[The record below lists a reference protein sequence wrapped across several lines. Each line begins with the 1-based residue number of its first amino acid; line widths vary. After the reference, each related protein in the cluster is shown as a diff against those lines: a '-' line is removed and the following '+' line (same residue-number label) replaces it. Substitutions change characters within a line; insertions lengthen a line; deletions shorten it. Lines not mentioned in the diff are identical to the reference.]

1 MYSNMLYMK
10 TRVTFRVSAD
20 LADTLR
26 ALPNQTRFVET
37 ALRAA
42 LGKECPVCA
51 GTGRFLEQSLRVSDF
66 RDASLPPLERQT
78 ATQLKQL
85 VRLGREL
92 AATRL
97 DLEPENEQG
106 VGFVLARNDDVLMR
120 GQLRGP
126 ATRLQ
131 PH

>member
-1 MYSNMLYMK
+1 MLYMK
-10 TRVTFRVSAD
+10 TRVTFRLSAD

-26 ALPNQTRFVET
+26 ELPNQTRFVET

-42 LGKECPVCA
+42 LGKACPVCA
-51 GTGRFLEQSLRVSDF
+51 GTGRFLEQALRVSDF
-66 RDASLPPLERQT
+66 RDASLPLLERQS

-97 DLEPENEQG
+97 DLEPEDDKG
-106 VGFVLARNDDVLMR
+106 VAFVLARNDDVLMR

-126 ATRLQ
+126 ATCLQ
-131 PH
+131 PN

>member
-1 MYSNMLYMK
+1 MYSTMLYMK
-10 TRVTFRVSAD
+10 TRVTFRLSAD

-26 ALPNQTRFVET
+26 ELPNQTRFVET

-51 GTGRFLEQSLRVSDF
+51 GTGRFLEQALRVSDF

-97 DLEPENEQG
+97 DLEPEDERG
-106 VGFVLARNDDVLMR
+106 VAFVLARNEDVLMK
-120 GQLRGP
+120 GLLRGP

-131 PH
+131 PN